1 MIARNAANCLTI
13 VIYDRKT
20 SRVQASGQTSQYLS
34 LESVTIVKRD
44 SLFF

>member
-1 MIARNAANCLTI
+1 MIARNAANCVRI

-20 SRVQASGQTSQYLS
+20 SRVQASGQTSQCLS